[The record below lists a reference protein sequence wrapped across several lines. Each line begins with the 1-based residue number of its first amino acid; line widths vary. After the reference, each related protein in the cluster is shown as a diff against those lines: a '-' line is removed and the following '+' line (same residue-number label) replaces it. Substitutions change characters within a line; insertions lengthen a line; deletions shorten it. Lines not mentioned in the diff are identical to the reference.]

1 MKIGELS
8 ELTGASARS
17 LRYYEDLGLIRSTRQ
32 PNGYRDYDEQALD
45 FVVKIRSFIDLGF
58 PTNLIS
64 QILPCT
70 GDAGPIE
77 GDCAALMSRVREIR
91 DEMDDKA
98 RRAADT
104 RDVLTA
110 FLAQAESSSATTVS

>member
-17 LRYYEDLGLIRSTRQ
+17 LRYYEELGLITSTRQ
-32 PNGYRDYDEQALD
+32 PNGYRDYDEHALD
-45 FVVKIRSFIDLGF
+45 FVNKIRSFIDLGF
-58 PTNLIS
+58 PTNLIA

-77 GDCAALMSRVREIR
+77 GDCATLMARVREIR

-110 FLAQAESSSATTVS
+110 FLAQAESSTAPLSA

>member
-1 MKIGELS
+1 LS

-77 GDCAALMSRVREIR
+77 GDCAALMARVREIR